1 MSTGMQF
8 QLYLALRLAGYEE
21 FAALRPPVPFVADD
35 IMESFDNLVP
45 KRFSVCSATWQRSDR
60 SSTSPITASLRDC
73 AAGCSE
79 RDHPP
84 TAMTGRKEMESLVAV
99 DPDLEGRI
107 SGIYLVRN
115 LDKPVRVSGEPD
127 ARAAGFRSY

>member
-1 MSTGMQF
+1 M
-8 QLYLALRLAGYEE
+8 
-21 FAALRPPVPFVADD
+21 
-35 IMESFDNLVP
+35 
-45 KRFSVCSATWQRSDR
+45 
-60 SSTSPITASLRDC
+60 
-73 AAGCSE
+73 
-79 RDHPP
+79 
-84 TAMTGRKEMESLVAV
+84 AV